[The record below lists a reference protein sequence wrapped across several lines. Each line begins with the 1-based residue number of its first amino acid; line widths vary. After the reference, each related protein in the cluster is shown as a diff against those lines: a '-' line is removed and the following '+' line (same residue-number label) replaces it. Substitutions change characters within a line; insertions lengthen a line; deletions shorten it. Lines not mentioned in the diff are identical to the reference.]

1 MCRALKKLGAKV
13 IGYSLEPPTEPS
25 LYNVLNISNDI
36 IDVRGDIRDLEHLK
50 AVFENYKPEIVIHM
64 AAQPIVRES
73 YKNPVLTYET
83 NVVGTVNVLEC
94 VRLFSCVR
102 SFVNVTTDKV
112 YLNRELGQPFTE
124 DDRLCG
130 YDPYSNS
137 KSCSE
142 LVTYSYKNSFFGGVK
157 GVDCNGRKISV
168 STCRA
173 GNVIGGGD
181 FASDRIV
188 PDCYRACVAKKDII
202 VRNPYSIRP
211 YQHVIEPVMCYLYIA
226 MLQYDDS
233 GYADNYNIGPKED
246 CFITTGELTDKF
258 CKIWN
263 NDTNDDFSAKWV
275 NVSDNGP
282 HEASFLKLDCTKVL
296 KKTGWEN
303 KLSIDETMNDT
314 VLFYRYFY
322 QEKDVSALVD
332 RQIENYMKL
341 L

>member
-1 MCRALKKLGAKV
+1 MIDYSFYNNKTVLVTGHTGFKGAWMCRALKKLGAKV

-25 LYNVLNISNDI
+25 LYNVLDISNDI

-124 DDRLCG
+124 DERLCG

-173 GNVIGGGD
+173 GNVIGG
-181 FASDRIV
+181 ATRERRV
-188 PDCYRACVAKKDII
+188 CER
-202 VRNPYSIRP
+202 
-211 YQHVIEPVMCYLYIA
+211 
-226 MLQYDDS
+226 
-233 GYADNYNIGPKED
+233 
-246 CFITTGELTDKF
+246 
-258 CKIWN
+258 
-263 NDTNDDFSAKWV
+263 
-275 NVSDNGP
+275 
-282 HEASFLKLDCTKVL
+282 
-296 KKTGWEN
+296 
-303 KLSIDETMNDT
+303 
-314 VLFYRYFY
+314 Y
-322 QEKDVSALVD
+322 QEERGGVTK
-332 RQIENYMKL
+332 NTP
-341 L
+341 